1 MYETEDHDVDQEELL
16 KQFAKFKL
24 QTGNMSEHNIG
35 LEKVVIEKRKLI
47 MKPPKTLCIHVNR
60 LTCDMFGNQVM
71 RRNFIQ
77 FPEHLDLNNLEDGAD

>member
-1 MYETEDHDVDQEELL
+1 MCREKKHDIDQEEFV
-16 KQFAKFKL
+16 KRFAKFKL
-24 QTGNMSEHNIG
+24 RTGNMSELNID

-60 LTCDMFGNQVM
+60 LTCDMLGNQVM

>member
-1 MYETEDHDVDQEELL
+1 MYETEDLDVDQEELL

-24 QTGNMSEHNIG
+24 RTGNMSELNIG

-60 LTCDMFGNQVM
+60 LTCDMLGNQVM

>member
-1 MYETEDHDVDQEELL
+1 MYETEDLDVDQEELL

-24 QTGNMSEHNIG
+24 RTGNMSELNID

-60 LTCDMFGNQVM
+60 LTCDMLGNQVM